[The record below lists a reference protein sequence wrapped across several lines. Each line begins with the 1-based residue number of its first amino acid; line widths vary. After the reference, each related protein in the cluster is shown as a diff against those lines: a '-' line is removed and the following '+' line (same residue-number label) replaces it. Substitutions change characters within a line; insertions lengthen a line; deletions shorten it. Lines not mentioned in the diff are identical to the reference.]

1 MVFESFEK
9 RDVFHEGLWCIADMG
24 TPAYAAAKEKSQAA
38 VAWGDQ
44 EKYARN
50 MVYFFIVVTAL
61 FVVKR
66 LIYRFADESSQV
78 TRKSSNFAERCYY
91 KIAALNRW
99 ICYRRFPRLLCELF
113 QLPSSLGNFLLIM
126 GGTLYILC
134 YTFIPK
140 FWFRECRGFGSP
152 PLAVRAGMEATAL
165 IPFIFILSGKT
176 NLISQLTD
184 ISYEKLNVYH
194 RWVSL
199 ACCFLGWVHTV
210 PFYIQA
216 VTEGGRSRLAW
227 FESNEDLFRNGI
239 PPLVFLTILTIFS
252 HSYVRAMWYELWL
265 QIHWICALGFYISL
279 FYHCYPEM
287 NSWKYLVATIVF
299 WVVQLGWRAVNK
311 AMLRPNRGFLRPNK
325 CRMRKFASNSEKEH
339 YFEIII
345 ENSNDFSWVPG
356 QHVFLRIP
364 GLRFLENHPFS
375 IVSYF
380 EHREDTDIKLIVKA
394 CGWGGLTDNIYN
406 KLPDTGFTDSAVFID
421 GPYGGCARR
430 VSAFNSVFLLASG
443 TGISAVL
450 PFLEES
456 CRQMKTT
463 AASTERVDFSWIVRS
478 SDNLEWIVS
487 ELKKIVQNYVEMLKE
502 KRVIINIYI
511 KEEVGFAF
519 EESLRALKHG
529 ISSSSSSSESV
540 DKEDGEEKEIPG
552 FINFVYS
559 KPNIE
564 QLVGTTAASL
574 LEKNIFIVSGS
585 DSMKVQ
591 VSNAIAALQTEVFK
605 KKTQAKEIYLH
616 SECFGW

>member
-24 TPAYAAAKEKSQAA
+24 TAAYAAAEKKSQAA

-50 MVYFFIVVTAL
+50 MVYFCIVVTAL

-78 TRKSSNFAERCYY
+78 TRKSSNFAQRCYY

-99 ICYRRFPRLLCELF
+99 ICYRRFSSLLCELF

-140 FWFRECRGFGSP
+140 FWYRECRGFGSP

-165 IPFIFILSGKT
+165 VPFIFILSGKT

-194 RWVSL
+194 RWISL
-199 ACCFLGWVHTV
+199 ACCLLGWVHTV

-216 VTEGGRSRLAW
+216 VREGGRSRLAW
-227 FESNEDLFRNGI
+227 FESNEALFRNGI

-287 NSWKYLVATIVF
+287 NSWKYLIATIVF
-299 WVVQLGWRAVNK
+299 WMVQLGWRAVNK
-311 AMLRPNRGFLRPNK
+311 AMLRPNRGFLRSNK
-325 CRMRKFASNSEKEH
+325 CRMRKFASNSEREN

-356 QHVFLRIP
+356 QHVFLKIP

-394 CGWGGLTDNIYN
+394 CGWGGLTDNIY
-406 KLPDTGFTDSAVFID
+406 KRLPDTGFTDSTVFID

-443 TGISAVL
+443 TGISAIL

-456 CRQMKTT
+456 CRQMRTT
-463 AASTERVDFSWIVRS
+463 SAITQRVDFNWIIRS
-478 SDNLEWIVS
+478 SDNLEWILA
-487 ELKKIVQNYVEMLKE
+487 ELKKIVQNYGEMLKE

-511 KEEVGFAF
+511 KEEVGLAC
-519 EESLRALKHG
+519 EESLQALMHDT
-529 ISSSSSSSESV
+529 SCSFESV
-540 DKEDGEEKEIPG
+540 SENKEDGEEEEKPG
-552 FINFVYS
+552 FINFVNS
-559 KPNIE
+559 KPNIG
-564 QLVGTTAASL
+564 QLVGATSAIL

-591 VSNAIAALQTEVFK
+591 ASNAIAALQTEVFK
-605 KKTQAKEIYLH
+605 KNTQAKEIYLY
-616 SECFGW
+616 SESFGW